1 MRNVSQGV
9 RINRARKCP
18 ILFIYLFFKK
28 FCKAGQTQLRTLQ
41 HLGDYKLPSSGSL
54 PSVESFSR
62 MLRLSWSCSLL
73 TYVIPVHSSK
83 HSVSCIATLGTCLS
97 SVSGCEHLISP
108 ATSSSGDTKPK
119 DSSTMKYLDI
129 LFLIL
134 PNCRDSVGGLGWSG
148 SWCLPMEALLFSPTS
163 TPCSKKIWGLKIL
176 DSTCSPPRMCVWLS
190 GAECQYFPLHFFSSL
205 SSHRITLME

>member
-1 MRNVSQGV
+1 M
-9 RINRARKCP
+9 
-18 ILFIYLFFKK
+18 
-28 FCKAGQTQLRTLQ
+28 TLQ

-108 ATSSSGDTKPK
+108 AASSSSGDTKPK
-119 DSSTMKYLDI
+119 DSSTVKYLDI

-134 PNCRDSVGGLGWSG
+134 PNWRDSVGGLGWSG

-176 DSTCSPPRMCVWLS
+176 DSTCSPPRMCVCVAVWS
-190 GAECQYFPLHFFSSL
+190 RVPIFPSALFFLPLFSSHY
-205 SSHRITLME
+205 SDGVKSIMTRVRHWRSKDK